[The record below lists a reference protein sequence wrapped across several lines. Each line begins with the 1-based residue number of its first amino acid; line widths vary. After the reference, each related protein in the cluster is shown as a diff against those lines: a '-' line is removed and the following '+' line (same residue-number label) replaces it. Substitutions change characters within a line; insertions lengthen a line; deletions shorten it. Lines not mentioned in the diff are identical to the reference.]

1 MSLEIIQVNNSRQKQ
16 QFFEY
21 NYQHYKDHPYWVSWP
36 VGDLVKMF
44 DPQECA
50 FYQHGILEA
59 WLAYQNGKIVGRI
72 AGSID
77 RTYNQTYGTQTAFF
91 GFYECIDDL
100 DVSKRLFEQVE
111 NWAKSH
117 GMTQLLGPF
126 SLSPIYGAGM
136 LIAGF
141 DDVPYVAMPY
151 NLSYYPNQL
160 ESLGFKKAKD
170 YKAFRIKGKLTIP
183 EFVTKNAQN
192 WRSKRINY
200 RQLNPDKL
208 AQESDLVCDLYNDGF
223 AGQWGYTCIDRS
235 EFYQLALDWIK
246 VIDPRL
252 FLFVLIEDNPV
263 GFGMLIPDV
272 FQTLHQT
279 KTLSGLLRYLG
290 RRIFTLG
297 RENGITR
304 YRLDSLCIRKQYQSL
319 GLGVLLWW
327 EMMQQY
333 LSLNYTEIEF
343 SPILEDNIMPQTL
356 LLKLGAERSK
366 VYRVFEKS
374 WCS

>member
-1 MSLEIIQVNNSRQKQ
+1 MSIEIIEVNNSRKKRL
-16 QFFEY
+16 FFEY
-21 NYQHYKDHPYWVSWP
+21 NYQLYKNDPYWVSWP
-36 VGDLVKMF
+36 ATDLVKMF
-44 DPQECA
+44 EPEQCP
-50 FYQHGILEA
+50 FYQHGIVEA

-77 RTYNQTYGTQTAFF
+77 RTYNQTYDTQTAFF

-100 DVSKRLFEQVE
+100 DVSKKLFEQVE
-111 NWAKSH
+111 NWAKFH

-136 LIAGF
+136 LVAGF
-141 DDVPYVAMPY
+141 DDIPYVAMPY
-151 NLSYYPNQL
+151 NQSYYPNQL

-170 YKAFRIKGKLTIP
+170 YRAFRIQGELTIP
-183 EFVTKNAQN
+183 EFLTKNAQR
-192 WRSKRINY
+192 WRNKRITY
-200 RQLNPDKL
+200 RQLNLYKL
-208 AQESDLVCDLYNDGF
+208 AQESNLLCDLYNDAF
-223 AGQWGYTCIDRS
+223 AGEWGYICIEPL
-235 EFYQLALDWIK
+235 EFYQLVLDWVK

-252 FLFVLIEDNPV
+252 FLFVLVDGNPV

-272 FQTLHQT
+272 FQTMHES
-279 KTLSGLLRYLG
+279 KTLVGLLRYLG

-304 YRLDSLCIRKQYQSL
+304 YRLDNLCIRKKYQSL

-327 EMMQQY
+327 QIMQQY
-333 LSLNYTEIEF
+333 LASNYSEIEF
-343 SPILEDNIMPQTL
+343 SPILEDNIMAQTL
-356 LLKLGAERSK
+356 LLKLEAKRSK

-374 WCS
+374 WCN